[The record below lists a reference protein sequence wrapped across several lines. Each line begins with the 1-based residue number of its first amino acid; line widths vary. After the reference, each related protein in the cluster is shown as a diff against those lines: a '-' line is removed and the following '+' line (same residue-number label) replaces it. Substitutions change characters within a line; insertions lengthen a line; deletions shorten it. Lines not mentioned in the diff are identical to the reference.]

1 MVRERLLTL
10 HADIHCDDVCFV
22 VVTIMSCLDFCSIV
36 TQLLV
41 IRKVAIAIAI
51 AGRGM
56 RLRSRRMNGVGFPSF
71 LLNCGDRGSSH
82 KVVGS

>member
-10 HADIHCDDVCFV
+10 DADIHCDDVCFV
-22 VVTIMSCLDFCSIV
+22 VVTMSCLDFCSIGI
-36 TQLLV
+36 QLLV

-51 AGRGM
+51 AGPGM

-71 LLNCGDRGSSH
+71 LLNCGDRESSH